1 MGLIQQIRL
10 YPISALKTALIS
22 LSFFSFGMTAS
33 MTGPTLLDL
42 QVQVQTTLDMITL
55 VLPVRSFGNVL
66 GCVGCK
72 QMKERRTNP
81 QKIFSQH
88 FIQPLVDEIEI

>member
-1 MGLIQQIRL
+1 MGLIQQTRE
-10 YPISALKTALIS
+10 YPISALKTLLIC
-22 LSFFSFGMTAS
+22 LSFLTFGMTAA

-42 QVQVQTTLDMITL
+42 QIQVNTTLEMITL

-72 QMKERRTNP
+72 NRGNGSVEEHLKTQN
-81 QKIFSQH
+81 
-88 FIQPLVDEIEI
+88 